1 MFGNASVSCGAPRKA
16 LVRGLFAEQFQFIEL
31 VDIILVL
38 LMDGLSAHFLFV
50 EPERM
55 LDLHTLLDETL
66 RQIGYEMVDLE
77 ISGRGKLIRLFID
90 KPGGVNIDDCALVSE
105 HVSNLLAVEHD
116 VDYDRLEVSS
126 PGLDRVLKK
135 VTDFTRF
142 AGDKVAVKLRVPVEG
157 RKNFTGI
164 LRGIEQDMVQVETET
179 GMQAFALSNIDKVR
193 LDPEF

>member
-1 MFGNASVSCGAPRKA
+1 
-16 LVRGLFAEQFQFIEL
+16 
-31 VDIILVL
+31 
-38 LMDGLSAHFLFV
+38 
-50 EPERM
+50 M

-66 RQIGYEMVDLE
+66 QQIGYEMVDLE

-135 VTDFTRF
+135 AADFTRF
-142 AGDKVAVKLRVPVEG
+142 AGNKVLVKLRVPVEG

-164 LRGIEQDMVQVETET
+164 LRGIEQDMVTVETEA
-179 GMQAFALSNIDKVR
+179 GVQAFALSNIDKAR

>member
-1 MFGNASVSCGAPRKA
+1 LERRKTPFDCLKRVIA
-16 LVRGLFAEQFQFIEL
+16 EGLFAEQFQFIEL

-66 RQIGYEMVDLE
+66 QQIGYEMVDLE

-135 VTDFTRF
+135 ISDFTRF
-142 AGDKVAVKLRVPVEG
+142 AGNKVVVKLRVPVEG

-164 LRGIEQDMVQVETET
+164 LRGIEQDMVQVETEA
-179 GMQAFALSNIDKVR
+179 GMQAFALSNIDKAR